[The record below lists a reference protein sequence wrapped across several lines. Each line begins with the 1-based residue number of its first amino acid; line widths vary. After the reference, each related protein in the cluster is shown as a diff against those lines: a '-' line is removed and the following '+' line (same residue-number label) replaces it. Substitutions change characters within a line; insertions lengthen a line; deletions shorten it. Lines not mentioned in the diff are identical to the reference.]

1 MSKRAWTKL
10 IVILVAV
17 ILFVLLIWRNA
28 GQTAELDFLVRKDD
42 FPLIVLLVIVF
53 ALGLIAGIFTA
64 FKVSADRER
73 GK

>member
-1 MSKRAWTKL
+1 MSRKAWTKL

-28 GQTAELDFLVRKDD
+28 GQSAELDFLIRKDD

-64 FKVSADRER
+64 FKVSSDKEKR
-73 GK
+73 K